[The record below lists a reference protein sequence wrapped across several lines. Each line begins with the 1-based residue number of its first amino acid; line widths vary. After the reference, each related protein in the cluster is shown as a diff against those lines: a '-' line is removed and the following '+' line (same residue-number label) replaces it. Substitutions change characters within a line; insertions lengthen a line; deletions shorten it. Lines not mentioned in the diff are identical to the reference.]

1 MKLFDFLRPRPTIS
15 EQELARGL
23 RFLTLEGAFA
33 MGFFSITTS
42 GFLAAFALALGA
54 ALSQA
59 AEGVLRAAEGISPEA
74 VAEVAEALPD
84 ELLENR
90 PGEEKK

>member
-1 MKLFDFLRPRPTIS
+1 MALFKFLRPRPTIS
-15 EQELARGL
+15 ETELERGL

-54 ALSQA
+54 NNLQI
-59 AEGVLRAAEGISPEA
+59 GVLA
-74 VAEVAEALPD
+74 ALPFIMQILQLPVIWLV
-84 ELLENR
+84 EKVS
-90 PGEEKK
+90 PGMLVTSVLPTP